1 MLLHS
6 AEYSVVVA
14 SSVEKLE
21 NRDLSDDTEIM
32 IHIETIGK
40 VQKDTKKSKHILV

>member
-21 NRDLSDDTEIM
+21 IRDLSDDTEIM

-40 VQKDTKKSKHILV
+40 VQYRRTPKSQNTS